1 MLTPQKKRG
10 RPKSGS
16 AMTAS
21 TRIKEYRKR
30 LKESGGTTINVDL
43 DAEELALLDH
53 IKSEW
58 GLPESATRADLIKAM
73 AVVLLGHTYI
83 AGRNRISA
91 TIKISR

>member
-10 RPKSGS
+10 PAKSES
-16 AMTAS
+16 SMTAS

-30 LKESGGTTINVDL
+30 LRESGGATINVDL
-43 DAEELALLDH
+43 NAEELALLDR

-58 GLPESATRADLIKAM
+58 GLPASTTRADVIKAM

-91 TIKISR
+91 VIKTST